1 MWWEIHYKNPLIPS
15 EVEGSRTTVARMTFW
30 VYILRCSDGKFYTG
44 HTDNL
49 EHRLAH
55 HQHGGHCDFTSR
67 RRPVELAWQQDMQT
81 RDDAFRA
88 EFKIKNWSRAKKEA
102 LIAGDWDMLSFFA
115 KPPRERISTSLD
127 TSGSGGDLVTQT
139 RSSRAKSRDRTLS
152 PDP

>member
-1 MWWEIHYKNPLIPS
+1 MSFL
-15 EVEGSRTTVARMTFW
+15 

-49 EHRLAH
+49 DHRMAQH
-55 HQHGGHCDFTSR
+55 EHGGFCDFTSR

-102 LIAGDWDMLSFFA
+102 LIAGDWAMLSHFA
-115 KPPRERISTSLD
+115 KPPRKRVSTAGRRSAVHPEPAEGLD
-127 TSGSGGDLVTQT
+127 TSGVGEQDLAGP
-139 RSSRAKSRDRTLS
+139 RSSRAKSRDREPS
-152 PDP
+152 PAQ